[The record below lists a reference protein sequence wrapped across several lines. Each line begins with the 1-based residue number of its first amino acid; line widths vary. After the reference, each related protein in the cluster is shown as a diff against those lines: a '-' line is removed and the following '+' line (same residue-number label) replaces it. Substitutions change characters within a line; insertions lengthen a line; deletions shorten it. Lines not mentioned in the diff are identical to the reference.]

1 MNHNTQQQ
9 QETVTLE
16 RLDLLL
22 ALLAASG
29 GDHYDPSR
37 LEKSMF
43 LLTRNLADV
52 VVVTD
57 GHYNFLPYNFGPVDL
72 QVLRDVKTLA
82 DKGLASVTLKPDSL
96 LELYSAT
103 QKGNIQG
110 NKILEAMPANCM
122 DYIKEVSQWVRTTNF
137 FQLVASIYADYPDM
151 KPNGTSS
158 LRVLESARV

>member
-1 MNHNTQQQ
+1 MNHNTQLQ

-29 GDHYDPSR
+29 GDHYDPSQ

-82 DKGLASVTLKPDSL
+82 DMGLASVTLKPDTL

-110 NKILEAMPANCM
+110 NEILEAMPSNCM

-137 FQLVASIYADYPDM
+137 FQLVATIYANYPDM

-158 LRVLESARV
+158 LRVLESIGA